1 MSAPEDAELA
11 SAEEATSSALV
22 RHYGD
27 AGITLKRYVDIL
39 LSRGLDWG
47 LMGPRE
53 GERMWRRH
61 VANSLALVDVIGNG
75 LEVAD
80 VGSGAG
86 LPGIPLAIVRPDLRV
101 TLVESLQRRTEFLEL
116 AVEELGLGGRVRVVR
131 SRAEELR
138 EEFDVVVCRA
148 VAPLDRLVRWTA
160 PLLASDGALVARK
173 GESAE
178 EEIRKA
184 AKLLKVG
191 RLRAE
196 VLELQAVA
204 GVEGTRAIRVSRDR
218 G

>member
-22 RHYGD
+22 RHYGH

-61 VANSLALVDVIGNG
+61 VANSLALVDVIGTG

-160 PLLASDGALVARK
+160 PLLASDGALVALK

-184 AKLLKVG
+184 AKLLKAG